1 MEKNVDLILVLKNM
15 KKKCRSDFS
24 FEKHGEKWRFD
35 FSSKKSWRK
44 IVDLIFVL
52 KNMEKK
58 CRSDFF
64 FEKHGTFMMDSLADL
79 KKKFNPK
86 SMHQSTHQN
95 LI

>member
-1 MEKNVDLILVLKNM
+1 
-15 KKKCRSDFS
+15 
-24 FEKHGEKWRFD
+24 
-35 FSSKKSWRK
+35 
-44 IVDLIFVL
+44 
-52 KNMEKK
+52 MEKK